1 MIPLQFYKHYIL
13 FEVED
18 AVTLDG
24 GKTFLGV
31 VQQFLDKALMKQK
44 QILTQ
49 QSDHVIRK
57 HHETVIFSRVVWCS
71 MVVIY
76 M

>member
-49 QSDHVIRK
+49 QSDHVIGK
-57 HHETVIFSRVVWCS
+57 HHETVIFARVEWCT
-71 MVVIY
+71 VEW
-76 M
+76 